1 MVWQSYAWQKRNQPS
16 RTDERWCKP
25 SSVLEWT
32 IEESFETISEKKET
46 LLKEFQNIETAV
58 KRCFKWQVATETKHT
73 EPAKMTEPPSRPWA
87 ILQDDLCGPF
97 LNEEYTLVV
106 KDQYSRYSEVE
117 FVTCTTSFG
126 AITRWKLKQIFS
138 TYGVPEIFPTDNK
151 PPFNSHMFA
160 VFAQESG
167 FKHKQVTHV
176 HSKAQGQVEGFNNMV
191 KKLLPSQD
199 KKTRPCRTP
208 RDNPWVVKSSRLPVK
223 TATYLVS
230 ISPLLRLA
238 FFK

>member
-1 MVWQSYAWQKRNQPS
+1 MLDRKEINIAVLMKDGANPVAYLNEPLKNHLRQFQKKKKHYWKS
-16 RTDERWCKP
+16 FRTLR
-25 SSVLEWT
+25 L
-32 IEESFETISEKKET
+32 
-46 LLKEFQNIETAV
+46 
-58 KRCFKWQVATETKHT
+58 KRCFKWKVATETKHT

-151 PPFNSHMFA
+151 PPFNSHTFA